1 MEGQANTHSL
11 QAHRAPSSGEKR
23 PDVVPTGPRSRGKD
37 SDGVLGVLVWLF
49 NPLSENLRGL
59 RQPRPPPQ
67 GLPRWGVLS
76 STGWPSLQTPAMCQ
90 GSPGLPVFVQLPID
104 SKVPTTRLTTDHS
117 LAHRTLE
124 SARLTIT
131 FSIKDTRQNQARGEM
146 HRESGSPG
154 PASLQRGDKTPDW
167 GADRKA
173 CIHSWKKALLSWHT
187 SGARERWPIS
197 HHVPGR
203 MVGVCTCA
211 VSLVVRKTEVQR
223 RQPGEPQSWAPAH
236 GWLASGAA
244 PPGRPPLPPTFPARR
259 PSQPR
264 NPAALRSPRDPQAP
278 AH

>member
-37 SDGVLGVLVWLF
+37 SDGVLGVLARLF

-76 STGWPSLQTPAMCQ
+76 STGWPSLQIPAMCQ

-131 FSIKDTRQNQARGEM
+131 FIIKDTRQNQARGEM
-146 HRESGSPG
+146 HRSR
-154 PASLQRGDKTPDW
+154 A
-167 GADRKA
+167 
-173 CIHSWKKALLSWHT
+173 ALAQPLCNAGIRHLI
-187 SGARERWPIS
+187 G
-197 HHVPGR
+197 GR
-203 MVGVCTCA
+203 TG
-211 VSLVVRKTEVQR
+211 R
-223 RQPGEPQSWAPAH
+223 
-236 GWLASGAA
+236 LASIVGIK
-244 PPGRPPLPPTFPARR
+244 PC
-259 PSQPR
+259 
-264 NPAALRSPRDPQAP
+264 
-278 AH
+278 